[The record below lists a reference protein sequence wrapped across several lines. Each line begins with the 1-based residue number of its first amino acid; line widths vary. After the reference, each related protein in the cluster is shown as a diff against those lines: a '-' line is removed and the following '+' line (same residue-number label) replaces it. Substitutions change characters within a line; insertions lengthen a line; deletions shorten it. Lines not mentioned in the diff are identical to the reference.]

1 MIWIAHARHYI
12 KPQIAANRRRDRYKY
27 PVKAP
32 GFIVLS
38 AITPVIGLSAMR
50 PTASE
55 ARVNRDS
62 SSDQLLAAQLRL
74 LFGNANLGVV
84 VNIVAAAILGALQW
98 GIVSGLAIMAWWLYI
113 TLVSIGRYALARR
126 YWQASPGETALNKW
140 RVVFTAGVALAGVG
154 WGAAG
159 VLLYPAGHLT
169 NQVFLVFVL
178 GGMMLGASSVLAPRP
193 EAFLSFLVPTGLIPA
208 IRFFLEG
215 DETHLAMGVLASLF
229 TFATLLT
236 TRRLYRMVD
245 SSLTL
250 QFENR
255 VLVDELQSANR
266 ETAALNQA
274 LELRVVER
282 TAELLQSTEQLRAEI
297 IHREQAEEELLR
309 ARKLESLGVLAGGIA
324 HDFNNFLTVVQ
335 GNIEV
340 AKVHLTPGETA
351 REFLDQA
358 ASACQRAKFLSSQ
371 LLTFAKGG
379 APVRRVASTAQ
390 LVTDAVLLARSGSP
404 IGIELQIAE
413 GLWSAEVD
421 SGQIGQVLHNIL
433 INAREASSSGGM
445 IEVRAENVALQGGS
459 GEVIPHVRVSI
470 RDHGHG
476 IAPDVLR
483 RIFDPYFTT
492 KPGGN
497 GLGLATAYAIV
508 AKHGGHLSVESTPGI
523 GTVFMVDLPASLEAP
538 LAQKP
543 VSFPMQ
549 TGTERLLV
557 MDDDEALRE
566 LSKAVLSTLGY
577 EVLTAGDG
585 AEAIDLY
592 EKGKAAGK
600 GFDAVLLDLTV
611 TGGMG
616 GLEAAAMLKQLDP
629 SARLIVSSGY
639 SDAPVMSSFAE
650 YGFDAVILKPWT
662 VREMSEV
669 LRKVLVRVPVQRNA
683 SS

>member
-1 MIWIAHARHYI
+1 M
-12 KPQIAANRRRDRYKY
+12 
-27 PVKAP
+27 V
-32 GFIVLS
+32 S

-55 ARVNRDS
+55 ARVTRDS
-62 SSDQLLAAQLRL
+62 SSEQLLAAQIRL
-74 LFGNANLGVV
+74 LYGNANLGVL

-98 GIVSGLAIMAWWLYI
+98 GIVSRARIVAWCLYI
-113 TLVSIGRYALARR
+113 TLVSIARFAFARR
-126 YWQASPGETALNKW
+126 YWQASSNATDLRRW
-140 RVVFTAGVALAGVG
+140 RNVFTVGVALAGIG

-159 VLLYPAGHLT
+159 ILLYPADHLT
-169 NQVFLVFVL
+169 NQVFLFFVL
-178 GGMMLGASSVLAPRP
+178 GGMMLGATSVLAPRP
-193 EAFLSFLVPTGLIPA
+193 EAFVTFLVPAGLIPA
-208 IRFFLEG
+208 ARLFLDR
-215 DETHLAMGVLASLF
+215 DETHLAMGLLATLF
-229 TFATLLT
+229 TLATLIT
-236 TRRLYRMVD
+236 TRRLCRMVD
-245 SSLTL
+245 SSLKL
-250 QFENR
+250 QFENHD
-255 VLVDELQSANR
+255 LVEDLRAANR
-266 ETAALNQA
+266 ETATLNQA
-274 LELRVVER
+274 LERRVEER
-282 TAELLQSTEQLRAEI
+282 TAELLQSTDQLRAEI

-340 AKVHLTPGETA
+340 AKVHLTPDETA

-379 APVRRVASTAQ
+379 APVRRVASTTQ
-390 LVTDAVLLARSGSP
+390 LVTDAVLLARSGSA
-404 IGIELQIAE
+404 IGIELQLAE
-413 GLWSAEVD
+413 GLWYAEVD

-433 INAREASSSGGM
+433 INAREATSGGGM
-445 IEVRAENVALQGGS
+445 IEVRAENIAVHGS
-459 GEVIPHVRVSI
+459 GGVEPHVRISI

-476 IAPDVLR
+476 IAPDVLP

-492 KPGGN
+492 KPGGS

-508 AKHGGHLSVESTPGI
+508 VKHGGHLSVESTPGV
-523 GTVFMVDLPASLEAP
+523 GTVFMIDLPASLEAP
-538 LAQKP
+538 RAQMP
-543 VSFPMQ
+543 VSLPMQ

-577 EVLTAGDG
+577 DVQTAGDG
-585 AEAIDLY
+585 AEAVDVY
-592 EKGKAAGK
+592 EKAKAAGK

-616 GLEAAAMLKQLDP
+616 GLEAAAMLKELDP

-639 SDAPVMSSFAE
+639 SDAPVMSRFAE

-669 LRKVLVRVPVQRNA
+669 LRKVLVAAPVRRDA
-683 SS
+683 SL